1 MITIPNA
8 NLLVSFVISTHN
20 RRKVL
25 LNTLASL
32 YLCGLTRDAFEI
44 LLVDNASSDGTCE
57 AVEREFPHVFVLPQK
72 KNRGSCAK
80 NLALPLAR
88 GRYVVFLDDD
98 SYPRYGSIAR
108 MIRHFDADRDLGA
121 AVFAVHLP
129 DGSAECSAY
138 PDVFI
143 GCGTGFRR
151 TALVEVG
158 GLPDDFFMQ
167 AEEYD
172 LSLRLLDAGWI
183 VQRFDDLHVVHLK
196 SPTARRP
203 RRVMRLDVRNN
214 LIVTRRYFPQHWIR
228 PFARDWM
235 SRYYKIAA
243 SKKQRISFFAGAIH
257 GFVAS
262 SWPSRRKPISDAA
275 FEAFAKINEIRGRL
289 AIAQEVLDLK
299 SVIFVDLGKNVLV
312 YWMAARDLGIEVVAI
327 ADQNLGA
334 ASGKRA
340 RKYRGVP
347 IVDDTEAQTYA
358 ADAVVIAN
366 LSPVHAQARRRDWRA
381 IAHRPVVDLF
391 ELGQPWTEDLRTEDL
406 GTEDFGPE
414 DLRTESFAI
423 ADRSISGAA
432 GPAASEFR
440 QTVAR
445 SA

>member
-32 YLCGLTRDAFEI
+32 YLCGLQQEAFEI
-44 LLVDNASSDGTCE
+44 IVVDNASKDGTAE
-57 AVEREFPHVFVLPQK
+57 AVEREFPHVLLLPQK
-72 KNRGSCAK
+72 RNRGSCAK
-80 NLALPLAR
+80 NLALPHAR
-88 GRYVVFLDDD
+88 GRYIVFLDDD
-98 SYPRYGSIAR
+98 SYPRYGSVAR
-108 MIRHFDADRDLGA
+108 MIRHFVADPDLGA
-121 AVFAVHLP
+121 VVFEVHLP

-151 TALVEVG
+151 QALAEVG
-158 GLPDDFFMQ
+158 GLPEDFFMQ

-172 LSLRLLDAGWI
+172 LSLRLLDAGWT
-183 VQRFDDLHVVHLK
+183 VKRFDDLHVVHLK
-196 SPTARRP
+196 ASTARRP

-214 LIVTRRYFPQHWIR
+214 LILTRRYFPQQWIK

-243 SKKQRISFFAGAIH
+243 ARKQRVSFFAGAIQ

-262 SWPSRRKPISDAA
+262 SWPRKRTPISDAA
-275 FEAFAKINEIRGRL
+275 FEAFAKIQEIKARL
-289 AIAQEVLDLK
+289 AVAQQLLDIK
-299 SVIFVDLGKNVLV
+299 TVIFVDLGKNILP
-312 YWMAARDLGIEVVAI
+312 YWMAARELGIDIVAI
-327 ADQNLGA
+327 ADQKLGA
-334 ASGKRA
+334 SSSKRA

-347 IVDDTEAQTYA
+347 IVDDEESQTFA
-358 ADAVVIAN
+358 ADAVLIAN
-366 LSPVHAQARRRDWRA
+366 LSPVHAEERRREWRA
-381 IAHRPVVDLF
+381 IAHRPVIDLF
-391 ELGQPWTEDLRTEDL
+391 ELGQPWTEDLADEV
-406 GTEDFGPE
+406 PSV
-414 DLRTESFAI
+414 SFA
-423 ADRSISGAA
+423 ISGAA
-432 GPAASEFR
+432 DPAASEFR